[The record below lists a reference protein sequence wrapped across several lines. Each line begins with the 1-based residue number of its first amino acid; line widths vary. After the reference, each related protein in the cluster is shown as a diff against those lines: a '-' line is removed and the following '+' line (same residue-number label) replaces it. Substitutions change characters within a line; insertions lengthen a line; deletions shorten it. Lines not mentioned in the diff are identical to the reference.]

1 MSKPTTGDFTKTAG
15 WMDWYTGPSKPRF
28 PLPAGAVD
36 AHCHVFGPG
45 AEFPYAPERKYTP
58 CDASKH
64 QLYALR
70 DHLGFARNVIV
81 QATCHGADNRAMVD
95 ACLSSGGKARGVAT
109 VKRSVT
115 DEEIQAMHDA
125 GVRGVRM
132 MMLPGGPLG
141 WDALAPL
148 AHQIGP
154 LGWHLN
160 VQFNGCDFVQRLPL
174 LQSLHAQIVLDHTG
188 KFLVPPASTEDAA
201 FQALCRLLD
210 TGRVWVKLSAP
221 YETSQTGA
229 PHYEDVSLLARY
241 LVMHYPERCLWASN
255 WPHPNQN
262 PVPSSA
268 ALLNLLSHWVSR
280 TADIQRILV
289 DNPAQLYG
297 FDT

>member
-1 MSKPTTGDFTKTAG
+1 MSAVAMAESDAVSFSVPF
-15 WMDWYTGPSKPRF
+15 
-28 PLPAGAVD
+28 GACD
-36 AHCHVFGPG
+36 CHVHAYDDAYPLAPTATFKPPH
-45 AEFPYAPERKYTP
+45 APMADYAKVQAALGLTRVVVVQPTGYGFDNRCTLAAVACMSGRARAVAIVP
-58 CDASKH
+58 PSVT
-64 QLYALR
+64 QSTLR
-70 DHLGFARNVIV
+70 DLHV
-81 QATCHGADNRAMVD
+81 
-95 ACLSSGGKARGVAT
+95 
-109 VKRSVT
+109 
-115 DEEIQAMHDA
+115 A

-148 AHQIGP
+148 AHQIRP

-174 LQSLHAQIVLDHTG
+174 LQSLDAQMVLDHTG
-188 KFLVPPASTEDAA
+188 KFLVPPASTDDAA

-229 PHYEDVSLLARY
+229 PHYEDVSLLVRY
-241 LVMHYPERCLWASN
+241 LATHYPERCLWASN

-268 ALLNLLSHWVSR
+268 ALLNLLPRWVSR

-289 DNPAQLYG
+289 DNPAQVYG
-297 FDT
+297 FDA

>member
-1 MSKPTTGDFTKTAG
+1 MSAVAMAESDAVSFSVPF
-15 WMDWYTGPSKPRF
+15 
-28 PLPAGAVD
+28 GACD
-36 AHCHVFGPG
+36 CHVHAYDDAYPLAPTATFKPPH
-45 AEFPYAPERKYTP
+45 APMADYAK
-58 CDASKH
+58 
-64 QLYALR
+64 
-70 DHLGFARNVIV
+70 V
-81 QATCHGADNRAMVD
+81 QAALGLTRVVVVQPTGYGFDNRCTLAAV
-95 ACLSSGGKARGVAT
+95 ACMSGRARAVAI
-109 VKRSVT
+109 VPPSVT
-115 DEEIQAMHDA
+115 QSTLRNLHVA

-148 AHQIGP
+148 AHQIRP

-160 VQFNGCDFVQRLPL
+160 MQFNGCDFVQRLPL
-174 LQSLHAQIVLDHTG
+174 LQSLDAQMVLDHTG
-188 KFLVPPASTEDAA
+188 KFLVPPASTDDAA

-229 PHYEDVSLLARY
+229 PHYEDVSLLARHLATY
-241 LVMHYPERCLWASN
+241 YPERCLWASN

-268 ALLNLLSHWVSR
+268 ALLNLLPRWVSR

-289 DNPAQLYG
+289 DNPAQVYG
-297 FDT
+297 FDA

>member
-1 MSKPTTGDFTKTAG
+1 MSAVAMAESDAVSFSVPF
-15 WMDWYTGPSKPRF
+15 
-28 PLPAGAVD
+28 GACD
-36 AHCHVFGPG
+36 CHVHAYDDAYPLAPTATFKPPH
-45 AEFPYAPERKYTP
+45 APMADYAK
-58 CDASKH
+58 
-64 QLYALR
+64 
-70 DHLGFARNVIV
+70 V
-81 QATCHGADNRAMVD
+81 QAALGLTRVVVVQPTGYGFDNRCTLAAV
-95 ACLSSGGKARGVAT
+95 ACMSGRARAVAI
-109 VKRSVT
+109 VPPSVT
-115 DEEIQAMHDA
+115 QSTLRNLHVA

-148 AHQIGP
+148 AHQIRP

-160 VQFNGCDFVQRLPL
+160 MQFNGCDFVQRLPL
-174 LQSLHAQIVLDHTG
+174 LQSLDAQIVLDHTG
-188 KFLVPPASTEDAA
+188 KFLVPPSSTDDAA

-229 PHYEDVSLLARY
+229 PHYEDVSLLVRY
-241 LVMHYPERCLWASN
+241 LATHYPERCLWASN

-268 ALLNLLSHWVSR
+268 ALLNLLPRWVSR

-289 DNPAQLYG
+289 DNPAQVYG
-297 FDT
+297 FDA

>member
-1 MSKPTTGDFTKTAG
+1 MSAVAMAESDAVSFSVPF
-15 WMDWYTGPSKPRF
+15 
-28 PLPAGAVD
+28 GACD
-36 AHCHVFGPG
+36 CHVHAYDDAYPLAPTATFKPPH
-45 AEFPYAPERKYTP
+45 APMADYAKVQAALGLTRVVVVQPTGYGFDNRCTLAAVACMSGRARAVAIVP
-58 CDASKH
+58 PSVT
-64 QLYALR
+64 QSTLR
-70 DHLGFARNVIV
+70 DLHV
-81 QATCHGADNRAMVD
+81 
-95 ACLSSGGKARGVAT
+95 
-109 VKRSVT
+109 
-115 DEEIQAMHDA
+115 A

-148 AHQIGP
+148 AHQIRP

-174 LQSLHAQIVLDHTG
+174 LQGLDAQIVLDHTG
-188 KFLVPPASTEDAA
+188 KFLVPPSSTDDAA

-229 PHYEDVSLLARY
+229 PHYEDVSLLVRY
-241 LVMHYPERCLWASN
+241 LATHYPERCLWASN

-268 ALLNLLSHWVSR
+268 ALLNLLPRWVSR

-289 DNPAQLYG
+289 DNPAQVYG
-297 FDT
+297 FDA